1 MTNKID
7 EIVVNAEQRPE
18 QDRFSMVLNATYQQ
32 WDAAPT
38 SIILRL
44 GRLVDEA
51 KSPMVF
57 PKLVIK
63 EGARVTLETFH
74 LKNSPFEIC
83 IQNKTK
89 VPPVD
94 SVDPKAPPYLV
105 LFRGD
110 DSIPFAFNRPD
121 HLTWVSPTGDIQV
134 KAVNGDITI
143 AYYGFPE

>member
-7 EIVVNAEQRPE
+7 EIIVNAEQRPE

-38 SIILRL
+38 SVILRL

-51 KSPMVF
+51 KSPLVF

-63 EGARVTLETFH
+63 EGSRVTLETFH
-74 LKNSPFEIC
+74 LKNSSCEIC

-89 VPPVD
+89 AAPLDPN
-94 SVDPKAPPYLV
+94 DPKAPPYLV
-105 LFRGD
+105 LYRGD
-110 DSIPFAFNRPD
+110 DTIPFAFNRLD
-121 HLTWVSPTGDIQV
+121 RVTWLSPTGDIQV